1 MNVNFSQNNNAQ
13 SFGMALK
20 LRDGAINS
28 LSEIIQNAPD
38 PAKMEQKVIR
48 DILTPIGRCKTDVL
62 VDDNA
67 CVYVADEGEGALKE
81 IIMGGVDR
89 VGEMTLGFKTT
100 IPWDGP
106 RNAYINYLNPIAADL
121 AKQSIDAET
130 GLLQKLTIAR
140 EMAKYLDRSSI
151 LKSYSKP
158 LADNPTAAKLKDL
171 FG

>member
-20 LRDGAINS
+20 LRNGAINS

-67 CVYVADEGEGALKE
+67 CVHIADEGEGALKT

-89 VGEMTLGFKTT
+89 VRKMSLVFKTT

-106 RNAYINYLNPIAADL
+106 RNTYINYSNPIAADL

-130 GLLQKLTIAR
+130 GLLQKLCIAR
-140 EMAKYLDRSSI
+140 EMAKYLDYVNAVGS
-151 LKSYSKP
+151 SKP
-158 LADNPTAAKLKDL
+158 LANNPTAAKLKDL

>member
-20 LRDGAINS
+20 LRNGAINS
-28 LSEIIQNAPD
+28 LSEIIQNAPN
-38 PAKMEQKVIR
+38 PEKMEQKVIR
-48 DILTPIGRCKTDVL
+48 DILTPIKRCKTDVL
-62 VDDNA
+62 VDDND
-67 CVYVADEGEGALKE
+67 CVYVADEANGALKE

-89 VGEMTLGFKTT
+89 VGKMTLGFKTT

-106 RNAYINYLNPIAADL
+106 QNAYIDYLNPIAADL

-140 EMAKYLDRSSI
+140 EWAKNLDRSNI

>member
-20 LRDGAINS
+20 LRNGAINS
-28 LSEIIQNAPD
+28 LSEIIQNAPN
-38 PAKMEQKVIR
+38 PEKMEQKVIR
-48 DILTPIGRCKTDVL
+48 DILTPIKRCKTDVL
-62 VDDNA
+62 VDDTNH
-67 CVYVADEGEGALKE
+67 VYVNENGILKE

-89 VGEMTLGFKTT
+89 VGEVTLGFKTT
-100 IPWDGP
+100 IPWEGP
-106 RNAYINYLNPIAADL
+106 QNAYIDYLSSIGAEL

-140 EMAKYLDRSSI
+140 EWAKNLDRSNI